1 MATKPYKPQESE
13 PQQVNEPVVAYQQQ
27 VSNTNLYEPTEF
39 ERKIILNSEKDYREG
54 RIYTQ
59 EEVDKMMKEWLS

>member
-1 MATKPYKPQESE
+1 MATKPYKPQEGE

-54 RIYTQ
+54 CIYTQ

>member
-13 PQQVNEPVVAYQQQ
+13 PQQVNEPVAAYQQQ

-39 ERKIILNSEKDYREG
+39 ERKIILNSENDYREG

-59 EEVDKMMKEWLS
+59 EEVDKMVKEWLS

>member
-39 ERKIILNSEKDYREG
+39 ERKIILNSENDYREG